1 MTLSNRDL
9 VYFFAGALHEPGD
22 AISYYVTQRLQEFFP
37 DKIVY
42 HTDDGEFE
50 LEKFLRA
57 KQCTGHMRANPMPQR
72 NSVWSGVDSPTRLIV
87 ENAWFEIDWQGSHYE
102 VVMLYV
108 TRENSYHAWIVAD
121 SEELAGALFRRV
133 CAWETEVHGEIVVY
147 ENGAW
152 VKSEQLFQSI
162 RSTTFDNLV
171 LPAEMKQALQNDF
184 SSFFSSQ
191 GLYDQYGVPWKRGVL
206 LVGPP
211 GNGKT
216 HTIKALVNWLEKPC
230 LYVKS
235 FRSSRFRTTQ
245 ESIRAVFARARR
257 TTPCILVLED
267 LDSLVD
273 NDNRSFLL
281 NELDG
286 FANNRGI
293 LVVATTNHP
302 EKLDPA
308 LTERPSRFDRK
319 YEFTVPALPERVT
332 YLTRWNEVVEAG
344 MRITAEEIEVVAQAT
359 EGFSFAYLKEL
370 ILSSMIE
377 WIATH
382 TPGGMN
388 AQLLEQAGLL
398 RTQMNKGLPA
408 AADSNEESRDVE
420 DDYED
425 HVLP

>member
-9 VYFFAGALHEPGD
+9 QYFFAGALHEPGD

-42 HTDDGEFE
+42 HTDEGEFE
-50 LEKFLRA
+50 LEKFLKA
-57 KQCTGHMRANPMPQR
+57 KQCVGTMRATPMPQR
-72 NSVWSGVDSPTRLIV
+72 NAVWSGVEIPTRLIV
-87 ENAWFEIDWQGSHYE
+87 EDAWFEVDWEGSHYE
-102 VVMLYV
+102 VVMLYH

-121 SEELAGALFRRV
+121 TEDVAEALFRRV

-147 ENGAW
+147 ENGSWA
-152 VKSEQLFQSI
+152 KSEQMFQSI
-162 RSTTFDNLV
+162 RSTTFENLV
-171 LPAEMKQALQNDF
+171 LPEGMKEALQNDF
-184 SSFFSSQ
+184 ASFFGSQ
-191 GLYDQYGVPWKRGVL
+191 ELYDKYGVPWKRGVL

-235 FRSSRFRTTQ
+235 FKSSRFRTTQ
-245 ESIRAVFARARR
+245 ESIRSVFARARR

-308 LTERPSRFDRK
+308 ITERPSRFDRK
-319 YEFTVPALPERVT
+319 YLFAPPAPPERKA
-332 YLTRWNEVVEAG
+332 YLESWNSVLEAG
-344 MRITAEEIEVVAQAT
+344 MHITDEHLAAVTDAT

-370 ILSSMIE
+370 VLSSMIQ

-382 TPGGMN
+382 KPGGM
-388 AQLLEQAGLL
+388 QVELLQQAATLREQMTQGVPASAEPGLS
-398 RTQMNKGLPA
+398 
-408 AADSNEESRDVE
+408 ADIDIE
-420 DDYED
+420 DED
-425 HVLP
+425 

>member
-22 AISYYVTQRLQEFFP
+22 AISYYVTQRLQEFYP
-37 DKIVY
+37 DKTVY

-50 LEKFLRA
+50 LEKFLKA
-57 KQCTGHMRANPMPQR
+57 GQCTGKMRTVPMPQR
-72 NSVWSGVDSPTRLIV
+72 NAVWSGVDNPTRMIV
-87 ENAWFEIDWQGSHYE
+87 ENAWFEIDWRNSHYE
-102 VVMLYV
+102 VVMLYHA
-108 TRENSYHAWIVAD
+108 RENSYHAWIVAD
-121 SEELAGALFRRV
+121 TEELAGALFRRV

-147 ENGAW
+147 ENGSWA
-152 VKSEQLFQSI
+152 KSEQLFQSI
-162 RSTTFDNLV
+162 RSTTFKNLV
-171 LPAEMKQALQNDF
+171 LPAEMKQTLQNDF

-191 GLYDQYGVPWKRGVL
+191 SLYDQYGVPWKRGVL

-245 ESIRAVFARARR
+245 ESIRSVFARARR

-302 EKLDPA
+302 ERLDPA
-308 LTERPSRFDRK
+308 ITERPSRFDRK
-319 YEFTVPALPERVT
+319 YEFNAPAIPERVE
-332 YLTRWNEVVEAG
+332 YLKQWNDVLDAG
-344 MRITAEEIEVVAQAT
+344 MRVTDDEIGIVAEAT
-359 EGFSFAYLKEL
+359 DGFSFAYLKEL
-370 ILSSMIE
+370 VISSMIQ
-377 WIATH
+377 WIATQ
-382 TPGGMN
+382 TPGGMHT
-388 AQLLEQAGLL
+388 QLLQQASAL
-398 RTQMNKGLPA
+398 RNQMQKGLPA
-408 AADSNEESRDVE
+408 SAEPNNPSSMESEEE
-420 DDYED
+420 D
-425 HVLP
+425 